1 MENPANVDVKTLLTF
16 CALLVTFVGGVIARD
31 RQVSAKISNDNSK
44 THSRI
49 DDLKDDMNENFA
61 RKDDVR
67 ESVKRVERSIESLGV
82 EMRQN
87 HKDLTALIIKNENWP
102 VEKVDEL
109 SESERGEGML
119 GSTDK

>member
-49 DDLKDDMNENFA
+49 DHLKDDMNENFA

-87 HKDLTALIIKNENWP
+87 HKDLTALIIKNEN
-102 VEKVDEL
+102 
-109 SESERGEGML
+109 
-119 GSTDK
+119 

>member
-1 MENPANVDVKTLLTF
+1 
-16 CALLVTFVGGVIARD
+16 VTFVGGVIARD

-87 HKDLTALIIKNENWP
+87 HKDLTALIIKNEN
-102 VEKVDEL
+102 
-109 SESERGEGML
+109 
-119 GSTDK
+119 

>member
-44 THSRI
+44 THGRI

-61 RKDDVR
+61 RNDYATFYR
-67 ESVKRVERSIESLGV
+67 KRYTISRRNIRL
-82 EMRQN
+82 
-87 HKDLTALIIKNENWP
+87 
-102 VEKVDEL
+102 
-109 SESERGEGML
+109 
-119 GSTDK
+119 